1 MSQPKKLIWDQVYRF
16 QAGET
21 HRFFTRNAEGFPC
34 LARIE
39 DFEIQVTSLNE
50 EAAEALEI
58 SYEYPTTSLHMKSLP
73 IIGAYVTAKY
83 PVQVYVAQ
91 WEQPLPEAESPDWL
105 TGGTLPV

>member
-1 MSQPKKLIWDQVYRF
+1 MPPPRKLIWDQVYRF

-21 HRFFTRNAEGFPC
+21 QHFFTRNREGLPC
-34 LARIE
+34 IARKQ

-58 SYEYPTTSLHMKSLP
+58 TYNVPTPVHLSDSVF
-73 IIGAYVTAKY
+73 GAFVTAKY

-105 TGGTLPV
+105 SGGTLPV